1 MATATAVSVTS
12 THPLK
17 WLAAPSSCS
26 TNASALRRASS
37 LMTTGSPDGCW
48 PLIRGLRSLGV
59 RRQPAD
65 DGPDAGDPHHQPVA
79 VLAELQE
86 GVHPAA
92 QAQRLRRPH
101 GHPEDDLAQDPR
113 HGVPVAGGGDAEVL
127 AHRRARAL
135 HGPEG

>member
-26 TNASALRRASS
+26 TYASALRRASS

-48 PLIRGLRSLGV
+48 PLIRGLRSLEV
-59 RRQPAD
+59 RFQPAG
-65 DGPDAGDPHHQPVA
+65 DGRLPGDPHHQPVA
-79 VLAELQE
+79 VLAEVEERTL
-86 GVHPAA
+86 PAA

-101 GHPEDDLAQDPR
+101 
-113 HGVPVAGGGDAEVL
+113 
-127 AHRRARAL
+127 
-135 HGPEG
+135 